1 MRFLRSKRGLE
12 FETLIEIILLIA
24 GVGLLI
30 GIILSITSKADQST
44 QEQLCRGFNALKF
57 GYEKSAGSLASKL
70 ISPPRACNTLDKG
83 DLPSKDFKARQDLA
97 NDATRAKAEVR
108 DLMRRCW
115 WMWLEGRQQNMFDKA
130 LYQSDGCFVCYTF
143 SVGKGAGFS
152 STDLVTSLYEP
163 YIAKDSSNR
172 CAGSVSAGGG
182 SLGGAGASPSFGGTT
197 TPLGNGNGNGG
208 RCMASCGGEFPDKAS
223 SASCPSNQVCCV
235 STNRQ
240 NECEDKGGVCSSTPL
255 NGYKQFLDWKCTGKR
270 ACFVSEN
277 NFASYLDYLQGTR
290 GAGYGSGM
298 VVYEDGTS
306 FNPGQLYAVTL
317 VSPSRTWSWAG
328 TVGGGAIA
336 VATLGTA
343 GVITYFTGF
352 LGLPIA
358 TKLTIVGLGA
368 AAATAEFSGDP
379 RNINYIFVSRYD
391 TVSTKCAI
399 QRGAAS

>member
-57 GYEKSAGSLASKL
+57 GYEKSAGSLTSKF

-97 NDATRAKAEVR
+97 NDAMRAKAEVR

-182 SLGGAGASPSFGGTT
+182 SSGGAGASPSFGGTT
-197 TPLGNGNGNGG
+197 MPLGNGNGG

-223 SASCPSNQVCCV
+223 SASCPPNQVCCV

-240 NECEDKGGVCSSTPL
+240 NECGDKGGVCSSTPL
-255 NGYKQFLDWKCTGKR
+255 NGYKQFLDWKCTGKK

-317 VSPSRTWSWAG
+317 VSPSRTWSW
-328 TVGGGAIA
+328 T
-336 VATLGTA
+336 GTA
-343 GVITYFTGF
+343 IGAGATIAAGLATYFT
-352 LGLPIA
+352 LGLGTPLLLA
-358 TKLTIVGLGA
+358 VAGGT
-368 AAATAEFSGDP
+368 AATAEFSGDP